1 MQQTSIISCDAF
13 SAISRGMSLALIP
26 KNVLKRVPP
35 GYSYVICNKTQRLP
49 LRQRRLKLVHTQHR
63 SGHLSG
69 NPLKFARTNSCAQE
83 EKRSRRPRAKRL
95 VQGSIPSSATT
106 FNDGFTQPSYPTVVQ
121 QARNNIN
128 SFENCVILT
137 RVGSFY
143 EVNQAK
149 HDNEACLI
157 TFSCT
162 SNKLSNM
169 HQHFISSLRR
179 SERQRDQLAW

>member
-1 MQQTSIISCDAF
+1 MPQTSIISCDAF
-13 SAISRGMSLALIP
+13 SAIFRGMSLALIP
-26 KNVLKRVPP
+26 KYVLKRVPP
-35 GYSYVICNKTQRLP
+35 EDPYVIYKKSQRLP
-49 LRQRRLKLVHTQHR
+49 LRQRRSTLVHTQHR

-69 NPLKFARTNSCAQE
+69 NPLKFAKTNSCAQE

-95 VQGSIPSSATT
+95 VQGSIPGSATS

-128 SFENCVILT
+128 SFENCVVLT

-143 EVNQAK
+143 EVNLAQ
-149 HDNEACLI
+149 HNNVICLI
-157 TFSCT
+157 TFSYI

-169 HQHFISSLRR
+169 HLHFILSLRR
-179 SERQRDQLAW
+179 SERQWDRLAW